1 VNVVLADD
9 AVLFRQGLAR
19 LLAEAGFDVVGQAGD
34 VDELLDLVERT
45 SPDVAV
51 VDIRM
56 PPSHT
61 TEGLE
66 GAGRILAE
74 HPTTGVVVLSQYVEA
89 DYALRLV
96 RDQPG
101 RVGYLLKE
109 RITDIDELTDAVTRV
124 AKGGFVIDP
133 SVVAG
138 LLERA
143 GRHDRLQDLSD
154 RERDVL
160 RLMAEGRSNQAIAER
175 LFLTLRTV
183 ESHVR
188 GIFVKLDLQPEPE
201 DHRRVLAVLA
211 HLRGSSERTE
221 DRPSDPR

>member
-1 VNVVLADD
+1 MNVVLADD

-19 LLAEAGFDVVGQAGD
+19 LLDEAGFDVVGQAGD

-74 HPTTGVVVLSQYVEA
+74 HPATGVVVLSQYVEP

-124 AKGGFVIDP
+124 ARGGFVIDP

-160 RLMAEGRSNQAIAER
+160 RLMAEGRSNPAIADR
-175 LFLTLRTV
+175 LFLALRTV

-188 GIFVKLDLQPEPE
+188 SIFVKLDLQPEPE

-211 HLRGSSERTE
+211 YLRGSSEPPG
-221 DRPSDPR
+221 DRP